1 MTRLPGSGDGARLL
15 VSDARPSC
23 LVRRRLAPLAR
34 RCRGGGAGVWALIP
48 GGSKGTNNLRVL
60 TIAFS
65 PDGRTLATS
74 GADGSIY
81 LWDVATGHL
90 VATHTDPGPEES
102 IRWRSARTAAYW
114 RPLVLMAASTC
125 GMWGGPRS
133 QTPDLAHR

>member
-34 RCRGGGAGVWALIP
+34 RCRVGGAGVWALIP

-90 VATHTDPGPEES
+90 VATHTDPGAGGIYSVAFSPDGRILAAAGTNGS
-102 IRWRSARTAAYW
+102 IYLWH
-114 RPLVLMAASTC
+114 V
-125 GMWGGPRS
+125 G
-133 QTPDLAHR
+133 